1 MLVPKKENYQ
11 SMIGVRVESQ
21 KDFMAR
27 TCQNTCLGNCNAP
40 VLLTELQ

>member
-11 SMIGVRVESQ
+11 FMLGTGVKNQ
-21 KDFMAR
+21 KNFMAR

-40 VLLTELQ
+40 VLMAEL